1 LYLLRV
7 VEAGIPLSCLDLL
20 EVGEI
25 MDILTERGNDS
36 EQYNVLASQ
45 EDMDKF

>member
-1 LYLLRV
+1 V
-7 VEAGIPLSCLDLL
+7 IEAGIPLSCLDLL

-36 EQYNVLASQ
+36 ESYNVLASQ